1 MPFHL
6 IRQDI
11 TKIDTDA
18 IVNAANTSLLAGG
31 GVCGAIFKAAGE
43 RSLSSACKKLAPI
56 KTRQAVA
63 TSGFK
68 LPAKYIIHT
77 AGPIYSAS
85 KAKKCRQ
92 QLKDCYLNSLK
103 LADSMGLTSI
113 AFPLIS
119 SGIYGYPKAEALEV
133 AQEAINEF
141 LQNSDSDMEVLL
153 AVFDQKSFEI
163 STKLLDEVESY
174 IDQNYVDQSEKEDI
188 RYRSFPGMVSPSFVE
203 STAKPDVSFD
213 DLNSLPLDHLLDDLE
228 IPFNEYLLKLIDS
241 KGKTDSEV
249 YKKAKID
256 RKLFSKIRSNPDY
269 TPRKRTILAL
279 AFALELTLE
288 ETQELLERA
297 GYALSHAKKFDVI
310 IEFFIQ
316 SSRFNIFEVNDVL
329 FKYGLPG
336 LGS

>member
-56 KTRQAVA
+56 KTGQAVA

-188 RYRSFPGMVSPSFVE
+188 RYRSFPGMMSPSFVE
-203 STAKPDVSFD
+203 STAKPDV
-213 DLNSLPLDHLLDDLE
+213 
-228 IPFNEYLLKLIDS
+228 
-241 KGKTDSEV
+241 
-249 YKKAKID
+249 
-256 RKLFSKIRSNPDY
+256 
-269 TPRKRTILAL
+269 
-279 AFALELTLE
+279 
-288 ETQELLERA
+288 
-297 GYALSHAKKFDVI
+297 
-310 IEFFIQ
+310 FF
-316 SSRFNIFEVNDVL
+316 R
-329 FKYGLPG
+329 
-336 LGS
+336 

>member
-31 GVCGAIFKAAGE
+31 GVCGAIFKATGE

-56 KTRQAVA
+56 KTGQAVA

-85 KAKKCRQ
+85 KAKQCRQ

-188 RYRSFPGMVSPSFVE
+188 RYRSFPGMMSPSFVE
-203 STAKPDVSFD
+203 STAKPDVFFD

-249 YKKAKID
+249 YKKANID